1 MLGFDPSRDLSALT
15 AKAYFLPDLLA
26 AAHGQTR
33 WRVVRNAVLRLA
45 AMSSPIHGESVRSQ
59 LHEIDEE
66 INRHPEDVE
75 EDARYLAIDLVTPQK
90 VRVKIYIR
98 VPGHTFGDV
107 WNFFTLG
114 FLPRPY

>member
-1 MLGFDPSRDLSALT
+1 
-15 AKAYFLPDLLA
+15 
-26 AAHGQTR
+26 
-33 WRVVRNAVLRLA
+33 
-45 AMSSPIHGESVRSQ
+45 MSSPIHGESVRSQ

-98 VPGHTFGDV
+98 VPGHTFGDAWTQYAAV
-107 WNFFTLG
+107 VSRCLAPGGWVEMHDFSTFELFYIGHDEAAPAAEN
-114 FLPRPY
+114 